1 MEEIKDYLVY
11 KEGVPTILSD
21 FRVGIEVEFTGIS
34 KFVLAEH
41 LVSVGKFKEKRVES
55 RVVNGATRVK
65 IRLFDHHDRS
75 WLLLVDRSITPMSK
89 DGTNVEEDIDFMC
102 ELVSPIL
109 QSSEDFLFFFSVI
122 DEIRELGGLVNNS
135 CGLHMHL
142 DAPTNVDVL
151 KNVFSRFIT
160 NQEIYKESLKVP
172 ECRLK
177 KYIKLYSESF
187 IHSYNDIEPNI
198 NSVSD
203 LQDFIYNSLG
213 EGYPR
218 GYEKNPAR
226 YYMLNL
232 DSIHKRGTI
241 EFRLF
246 NSTLNTNI
254 INKYLGWVHSFMCE
268 CMV

>member
-1 MEEIKDYLVY
+1 MDEIKDYLVY
-11 KEGVPTILSD
+11 KEGIPTVLSD

-34 KFVLAEH
+34 KFELAEH

-65 IRLFDHHDRS
+65 IRLFDYLDRS
-75 WLLLVDRSITPMSK
+75 WLLLVDRSINPTSK
-89 DGTNVEEDIDFMC
+89 DGADVEENLDFMC

-109 QSSEDFLFFFSVI
+109 QSSEDFTFFFSVI
-122 DEIRELGGLVNNS
+122 DEIRELGGLVNES

-142 DAPTNVDVL
+142 DAPTNVKDL
-151 KNVFSRFIT
+151 KGIFSKFIS
-160 NQEIYKESLKVP
+160 NQELYKESLKVP
-172 ECRLK
+172 DCRLE
-177 KYIKLYSESF
+177 KYTKLYSKSF
-187 IHSYNDIEPNI
+187 INSYNSVEPAIE
-198 NSVSD
+198 SVSD
-203 LQDFIYNSLG
+203 LQDFIYDTLG
-213 EGYPR
+213 EGKPR

-246 NSTLNTNI
+246 NSTLNTDI
-254 INKYLGWVHSFMCE
+254 INKYLGWIHSFMCS
-268 CMV
+268 CIV

>member
-1 MEEIKDYLVY
+1 MEEIMDYLVY

-41 LVSVGKFKEKRVES
+41 LVSIGKFKEKIVES
-55 RVVNGATRVK
+55 RVVNGVTRVK
-65 IRLFDHHDRS
+65 IRLFDHLNRS
-75 WLLLVDRSITPMSK
+75 WLLLVDRSIKPTSK
-89 DGTNVEEDIDFMC
+89 DGANVEENLDFMC

-109 QSSEDFLFFFSVI
+109 QSSEDFTFFFSVI
-122 DEIRELGGLVNNS
+122 DEIRELGGLVNDS

-142 DAPTNVDVL
+142 DAPTDVHIL
-151 KNVFSRFIT
+151 KNISSRFIT
-160 NQEIYKESLKVP
+160 NQESYKDSLKVP
-172 ECRLK
+172 DCRLE
-177 KYIKLYSESF
+177 KYTKLYSKSF
-187 IHSYNDIEPNI
+187 INSYNSVEPAIESI
-198 NSVSD
+198 SD
-203 LQDFIYNSLG
+203 LQDFIYDTLG
-213 EGYPR
+213 EGKPR

-254 INKYLGWVHSFMCE
+254 INKYLGWVHSFMCD
-268 CMV
+268 CAV